1 MVPLCRPAVPIVLN
15 RFAELPLFNV
25 DFLNIDTGMTMDQ
38 INEHTDSFQFSDSS
52 HPDYCA
58 ISHDFFRIG
67 DLCRRIRK
75 VRPLP

>member
-1 MVPLCRPAVPIVLN
+1 M
-15 RFAELPLFNV
+15 PLFNV

-58 ISHDFFRIG
+58 ISHDFSESATFAGESARSVLCL
-67 DLCRRIRK
+67 DLRLE
-75 VRPLP
+75 VPFSGRP